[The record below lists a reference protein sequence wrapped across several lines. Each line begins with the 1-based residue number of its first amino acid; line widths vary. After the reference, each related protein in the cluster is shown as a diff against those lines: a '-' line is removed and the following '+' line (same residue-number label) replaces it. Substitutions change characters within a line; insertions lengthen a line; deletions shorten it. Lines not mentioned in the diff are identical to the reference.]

1 MLCERGRSQKQEV
14 REATCSSK
22 RRNGKQSESWVCCVS
37 PCVVYHCVLSITVCC
52 VSLCCCVPAVLL
64 CITVCCV
71 LLCVVSCCVLCIT
84 VCCVLPCVVSCCVL
98 CTAVMEGVS
107 EDDLCWLQLEDFR
120 MLLIKNIEPSRI
132 TAYLRQCQV
141 LLIAPLPRPP
151 TRRVLIGCSWLSG
164 DHC

>member
-1 MLCERGRSQKQEV
+1 MFLKTQKRQTVGVLGLLC
-14 REATCSSK
+14 
-22 RRNGKQSESWVCCVS
+22 
-37 PCVVYHCVLSITVCC
+37 ITVCC
-52 VSLCCCVPAVLL
+52 VSLCVVYHRVLCITVLL
-64 CITVCCV
+64 CTCCVVVYHCVLCPAVCCV
-71 LLCVVSCCVLCIT
+71 LLCVVYHCVLCT
-84 VCCVLPCVVSCCVL
+84 AVCCVLPCVVSCCVL

-141 LLIAPLPRPP
+141 LLIAPLPPPP